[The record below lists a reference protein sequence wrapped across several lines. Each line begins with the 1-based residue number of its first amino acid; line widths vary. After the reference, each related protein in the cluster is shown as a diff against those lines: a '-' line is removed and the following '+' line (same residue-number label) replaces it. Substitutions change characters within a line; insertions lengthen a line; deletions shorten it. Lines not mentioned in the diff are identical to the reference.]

1 MVASTKVSQNGTTKA
16 AATDLDAEARA
27 AKIAKIAARKKR
39 EALATAAEAEESAPA
54 KKVKTEAATDKPAA
68 KPAKTGEVD
77 VKAEAQAL
85 AKQIRSVVY
94 KHFKVLLPTRE
105 EQQLKSLAYG
115 AKDKLGRAIARMVSK
130 NNGKMNWDL
139 WNNRIFPALFGDL
152 SKSEVKLKYS
162 AETIALAIARLFD
175 GISEEAEEA
184 IRDLIAYNQESFA
197 SRQKP
202 ETDDEELEDIDLID
216 LDSDDDGDGDDLDE
230 DDELSDS
237 EDSDDDDEDELE

>member
-1 MVASTKVSQNGTTKA
+1 MVASKNGTAKA
-16 AATDLDAEARA
+16 AATEIDEAEARA
-27 AKIAKIAARKKR
+27 AKIAARKKR
-39 EALATAAEAEESAPA
+39 EALAAAAEAEESAPA
-54 KKVKTEAATDKPAA
+54 NTKKAKADETAA
-68 KPAKTGEVD
+68 KPAKTSTGEVD
-77 VKAEAQAL
+77 VKAEAQVL

-115 AKDKLGRAIARMVSK
+115 AKDKLGRAIARMVAK
-130 NNGKMNWDL
+130 KNGKMNWEL

-152 SKSEVKLKYS
+152 SKTEVKLKYS

-184 IRDLIAYNQESFA
+184 IKDLIAYNQESFN

-202 ETDDEELEDIDLID
+202 ETDDEALEEIDLD
-216 LDSDDDGDGDDLDE
+216 LDDEDTLDSDDDDL
-230 DDELSDS
+230 
-237 EDSDDDDEDELE
+237 DDDDE

>member
-1 MVASTKVSQNGTTKA
+1 MVASTTKNGTAKA

-27 AKIAKIAARKKR
+27 AKAAKIAARKR
-39 EALATAAEAEESAPA
+39 AEALAAAAEAEEAEEPAPA
-54 KKVKTEAATDKPAA
+54 KTKKVRTDAVATDKPAA
-68 KPAKTGEVD
+68 KTGEID
-77 VKAEAQAL
+77 TKAEAQVL

-115 AKDKLGRAIARMVSK
+115 AKDKLGRAIARMVAK
-130 NNGKMNWDL
+130 KNGKMNWEL

-152 SKSEVKLKYS
+152 SKTEVKLKYS
-162 AETIALAIARLFD
+162 AEVIALAIARLFD

-184 IRDLIAYNQESFA
+184 IKDLIAYNQESFN

-202 ETDDEELEDIDLID
+202 ETDDEALEEIDLD
-216 LDSDDDGDGDDLDE
+216 LDDEDEDTLDSDDDDL
-230 DDELSDS
+230 
-237 EDSDDDDEDELE
+237 DDDDE